1 MQEKTLV
8 QGNLVKMKVTELK
21 KLKNIYIE
29 KHQELL
35 QTIQKAQFEIDVDGD
50 EVDQIQGK
58 TIINVQEQINK
69 LNLRKLKSLETAI
82 KNIDKKGYGI
92 CEECEEDIGFK
103 RLAAL
108 PGITICICCAEQRER
123 EAKSQLG

>member
-1 MQEKTLV
+1 
-8 QGNLVKMKVTELK
+8 MKATELK
-21 KLKNIYIE
+21 KLKAIYVE

-35 QTIQKAQFEIDVDGD
+35 QSMEKAQFEIDVDGD

-58 TIINVQEQINK
+58 NIINVQEQISK
-69 LNLRKLKSLETAI
+69 LNARKLKALETAI
-82 KNIDKKGYGI
+82 KNIEKKDYGI

-108 PGITICICCAEQRER
+108 PGVTICICCAEQRER
-123 EAKSQLG
+123 QAKIQQ

>member
-1 MQEKTLV
+1 MQEKTLA
-8 QGNLVKMKVTELK
+8 QGNLEKMKATELK
-21 KLKNIYIE
+21 KLKTIYIE
-29 KHQELL
+29 KQQELL

-58 TIINVQEQINK
+58 TIITVQEQINK
-69 LNLRKLKSLETAI
+69 LNLRKLKSLELAI